1 MKSKMGLSSVSR
13 LAATLLF
20 LPVGILHASTIYT
33 FSGTGTAFVTTN
45 GTVPAEPLSFQLT
58 AATFINPPLDGPF
71 SSDVE
76 FTCSQ
81 LDSSTN
87 CGLDIFFSNQSGSPS
102 GYSAD
107 LQFDAAD
114 DTAYIFYFPTGAFA
128 APGVYAADNGGPKFN
143 LGTLTVTETP
153 EPNTLL
159 LALTG
164 VAGMLVLAGI
174 RAKSF
179 KGITH

>member
-20 LPVGILHASTIYT
+20 FPVGILHASTIYT
-33 FSGTGTAFVTTN
+33 FSGTGTALVTPN
-45 GTVPAEPLSFQLT
+45 LNMPAEPVSFQLT
-58 AATFINPPLDGPF
+58 SATFINPPLNGP
-71 SSDVE
+71 DDLE
-76 FTCSQ
+76 FTCAQ
-81 LDSSTN
+81 LDSGTN
-87 CGLDIFFSNQSGSPS
+87 CGLAIFFSNQSVSLPS
-102 GYSAD
+102 YSAD

-114 DTAYIFYFPTGAFA
+114 DTAYIFYFPSGAFDG
-128 APGVYAADNGGPKFN
+128 PGVYAADNGGPKFN